1 MSNERTTSVAS
12 GGISLGSICLL
23 LTIVFVI
30 LKMTGVISWS
40 WFWVLFPIIF
50 SFGLG
55 ILTVLVI
62 LVCVAI
68 TAIIIWFRLRR

>member
-12 GGISLGSICLL
+12 GGVSLGSICLL
-23 LTIVFVI
+23 LTIVFVV
-30 LKMTGVISWS
+30 LKLTGVISWN
-40 WFWVLFPIIF
+40 WFWVLFPLIL

-62 LVCVAI
+62 LACVAI
-68 TAIIIWFRLRR
+68 TTIILWLRR